1 MISIIIPIYNAGG
14 VVSNCIKSILEQSY
28 TDYEVILVDDGS
40 TDNSGEVCQS
50 IVKKDNRFIYVR
62 QENKGVSSA
71 RNRGIGLANGE
82 FIVFVDGDDC
92 LDRNYLNCLISEVG
106 DNDLAVCGYKKILD
120 TDIYN
125 SKQIDMHKIQ
135 FIKYSANKYCEE
147 LFSVGNLEY
156 QGYVWGKLYRA
167 DVIKKNDIY
176 FDENIAYN
184 EDRLFLVQYLDNC
197 KRSVVYCPE
206 ELYIYIQS
214 DNSAMGKLKK
224 SYNSKMISE
233 LAAYKKIE
241 MCLKAKNKIAYKG
254 VILDGYF
261 ATLVIG
267 KQIPNSEKK
276 VLMDYRKYFFNLIMK
291 NKDISFKKKVKT
303 VLDYI
308 MG

>member
-1 MISIIIPIYNAGG
+1 MISIIIPIYNAGT

-71 RNRGIGLANGE
+71 RNRGIGLAKGE
-82 FIVFVDGDDC
+82 FIAFVDGDDC

-197 KRSVVYCPE
+197 KHSVAYCPE
-206 ELYIYIQS
+206 KLYIYIQS

-233 LAAYKKIE
+233 LEAYKKIGI
-241 MCLKAKNKIAYKG
+241 CFPITKVAK
-254 VILDGYF
+254 
-261 ATLVIG
+261 
-267 KQIPNSEKK
+267 
-276 VLMDYRKYFFNLIMK
+276 
-291 NKDISFKKKVKT
+291 
-303 VLDYI
+303 
-308 MG
+308 